1 VLVDNPAMV
10 AMVGEIGID
19 SIISQRLLTIGLT
32 LQHVR
37 GAGVRSG
44 AALLGD
50 EVEIMEVEAEAG
62 SRLTSG
68 PLMKVGLPRG
78 VLVAALLR
86 GEKLC
91 VPEGSDHV
99 QPGDRVLIVAMTDLV
114 NKLTEYLEASD

>member
-1 VLVDNPAMV
+1 MV

-19 SIISQRLLTIGLT
+19 AIISQRLLTISLT

-37 GAGVRSG
+37 GGGVRSG

-62 SRLTSG
+62 SRLTSA

-78 VLVAALLR
+78 VLVAALQR
-86 GEKLC
+86 GEELR

-114 NKLTEYLEASD
+114 NKLTEYLEA